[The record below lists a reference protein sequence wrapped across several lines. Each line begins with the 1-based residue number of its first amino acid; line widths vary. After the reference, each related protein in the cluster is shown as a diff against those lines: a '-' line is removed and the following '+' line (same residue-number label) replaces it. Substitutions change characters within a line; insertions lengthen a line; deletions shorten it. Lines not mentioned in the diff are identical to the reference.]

1 MNNLKFKATDIHKAE
16 PAGVVAAASATRN
29 NRRWMIGLAVFAAIA
44 ALLPVV
50 VPNPF
55 YIAIAN
61 SVLINAVVAISL
73 TLLLGTTGQLS
84 LGHAAFYAL
93 GAYASANL
101 ASMLKL
107 AVYLTVPLA
116 VVGVSVFGWAIARLF
131 LRLSGYYLAVA
142 TLGVGLLLSIVLR
155 NEQQLSG
162 GPDGMPVEA
171 LQIFGISPGEP
182 GWYWI
187 FLAVLVAVIIASKN
201 LLRSPAGRALRALHD
216 AEIAAKTSGIDTQAY
231 KIRVFVFSC
240 GLVGLMGAL
249 YGHYSGFI
257 TPAAASFVRSVEY
270 VMMVVV
276 GGIGSVSGAV
286 VGAGIVTLLP
296 HALASMEHYEILII
310 GCILLFAILFMPK
323 GLVPTLHHLLNRIK
337 NRGQQ

>member
-1 MNNLKFKATDIHKAE
+1 MNNLKLKTEEAGKDA
-16 PAGVVAAASATRN
+16 PARPARAMRAPRTGRS
-29 NRRWMIGLAVFAAIA
+29 WMIALGVFTLIAI
-44 ALLPVV
+44 LLPIA

-61 SVLINAVVAISL
+61 LVLINSVVAISL

-93 GAYASANL
+93 GAYTSTNL
-101 ASMLKL
+101 AGMLKL
-107 AVYLTVPLA
+107 PVYLTVPIA
-116 VVGVSVFGWAIARLF
+116 VLGVGLFGWAMARLF

-142 TLGVGLLLSIVLR
+142 TLGVGLLLGIVLR
-155 NEQQLSG
+155 NETRLSG

-171 LQIFGISPGEP
+171 LKVFGVTPGET

-187 FLAVLVAVIIASKN
+187 FLAVLVLTIIAANN
-201 LLRSPAGRALRALHD
+201 LLRSGAGRALRSLHD
-216 AEIAAKTSGIDTQAY
+216 AEITAKTSGINTQAY
-231 KIRVFVFSC
+231 KVKIFVFSC
-240 GLVGLMGAL
+240 VLVGLMGAL

-276 GGIGSVSGAV
+276 GGIGSISGAV
-286 VGAGIVTLLP
+286 VGAAIVTLLP
-296 HALASMEHYEILII
+296 HALASMEKYEVLII
-310 GCILLFAILFMPK
+310 GCILLLTILFMPK
-323 GLVPTLHHLLNRIK
+323 GLVPTLRTLVIK
-337 NRGQQ
+337 RRERS